1 MASGGNTKI
10 SKPDMT
16 MPSMV
21 LAPSQDMA
29 MPTTTVSRSVSKRV
43 AAPDRAEDRDR
54 LQAVASKSLD
64 EMVGVILALARN
76 EDVNANCRLRAATF
90 MVNLAVAVDEVEVQ
104 TDTLTSHMN
113 AITSLAMGAPKR

>member
-1 MASGGNTKI
+1 MEIMTSDA
-10 SKPDMT
+10 KPPMT
-16 MPSMV
+16 MPGIV
-21 LAPSQDMA
+21 VQ
-29 MPTTTVSRSVSKRV
+29 PTHETPVTTVSRSVSKRV
-43 AAPDRAEDRDR
+43 AAPDRSLDRDR